1 MCGVSEVRRAN
12 STPQKSRKGRLF
24 LTYLEIA
31 LANSESAV
39 TNRTP
44 ELLIAARERSVTLL
58 SRKADYALLILS
70 YLHQHKTGGT
80 ARAVADQFGLSRPF
94 VANILKQL
102 CQQKLVVSHRG
113 VKGGYSLARDAASV
127 TLADLLEAVEEDFR
141 LTVCNTSEY
150 AEDTSCE
157 HAATCTVKGPLGE
170 VHARLVGVLRGVS
183 LAELFDPSARPTV
196 PVMSL
201 TVLNA
206 DAGGCAAPPVE
217 SFPA

>member
-1 MCGVSEVRRAN
+1 M
-12 STPQKSRKGRLF
+12 
-24 LTYLEIA
+24 
-31 LANSESAV
+31 
-39 TNRTP
+39 
-44 ELLIAARERSVTLL
+44 TLL

-70 YLHQHKTGGT
+70 YLNQHKTGGT

-102 CQQKLVVSHRG
+102 CQKKLVVSHRG
-113 VKGGYSLARDAASV
+113 VKGGYALARDASSV

-141 LTVCNTSEY
+141 LTVCNTSDH

-157 HAATCTVKGPLGE
+157 HSGTCTVKGPLAE

-183 LAELFDPSARPTV
+183 LAELFDPKAQPSVAL
-196 PVMSL
+196 MSL
-201 TVLNA
+201 TVLNPS
-206 DAGGCAAPPVE
+206 AGGCAAAPVE